1 MNISNCPEPSST
13 GEGKIPFLDSALL
26 STACSVLGCS
36 VENIILSFVCYL
48 PVSNDMATL
57 DSATT
62 NDILFIPL
70 AAEGCHRISDEQELG
85 KAVAEIGDW
94 ETLCKNLG
102 VEKAVINALRN
113 MVDTESTIKKSR
125 CLEAYLNTG
134 RACWEQVVKVVADHP
149 FYNARL
155 ARNITCSHA
164 THRLLYHCQRWTVM

>member
-1 MNISNCPEPSST
+1 M
-13 GEGKIPFLDSALL
+13 
-26 STACSVLGCS
+26 LGCS
-36 VENIILSFVCYL
+36 GENIILSFVCYL

-70 AAEGCHRISDEQELG
+70 AAEGCHLISNKQELG

-94 ETLCKNLG
+94 ETLCENLG
-102 VEKAVINALRN
+102 VEKAVINALHYVIDPDN
-113 MVDTESTIKKSR
+113 KIKKCR

-134 RACWEQVVKVVADHP
+134 RACWEQVVKVVADYP

-155 ARNITCSHA
+155 ARNIAHMQHIDYSTIV
-164 THRLLYHCQRWTVM
+164 RDEL